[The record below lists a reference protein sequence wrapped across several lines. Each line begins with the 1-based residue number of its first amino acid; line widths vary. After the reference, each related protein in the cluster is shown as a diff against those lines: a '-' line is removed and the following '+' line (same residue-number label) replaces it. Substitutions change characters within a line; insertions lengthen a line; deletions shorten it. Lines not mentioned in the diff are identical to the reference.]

1 VDEKKGKI
9 SGMLIYR
16 LFNEIDLVD
25 SPADSPGL
33 SILRKIIENLKG
45 ML

>member
-1 VDEKKGKI
+1 VGENKGKI

-16 LFNEIDLVD
+16 LFNEIDLED
-25 SPADSPGL
+25 IPADSPGL
-33 SILRKIIENLKG
+33 SILRLIIVNMKG